1 MVILIMCDKQKVRA
15 KLNIQ
20 TSWIKPNITI
30 ALKTYKAFKPL
41 ILWHV
46 QYENLVASFLLHI
59 LNQNFGVSQII
70 CYKGTVDCLLLKL
83 IGIPA
88 NNMIFT
94 GS

>member
-1 MVILIMCDKQKVRA
+1 MVILIMGDKQKVRA

-20 TSWIKPNITI
+20 TGWIEPNITI

-41 ILWHV
+41 VLWHI

-70 CYKGTVDCLLLKL
+70 RYKGTVYCLLLKL
-83 IGIPA
+83 IGISTTHD
-88 NNMIFT
+88 IH
-94 GS
+94 SE